1 MDRPIIFS
9 APMIRAIRREI
20 AAPGTGKTQTR
31 RILKPQPPTPEQF
44 PGSVFGF
51 DRAVAD
57 GVKVYSLN
65 DLDRLPKHPTKWDLC
80 GSVGVARN
88 AGFPVAYRV
97 PFTVGDRL
105 WVRESIALR
114 EDCGIQW
121 ATYAADGAWVK
132 SGIVRVDPRKIGCK
146 ARPSINMPRWAS
158 RLTLL
163 VTDVR
168 VERLNAISH
177 ADALAEGVE
186 IESADPPFYY
196 VSEISPCSL
205 TAVGVEEPGGRHAER
220 SFGKLWEH
228 INGAGSWDANPW
240 VVAVSFQ
247 PLETN
252 IDRMPERQAAPVPAA
267 AE

>member
-9 APMIRAIRREI
+9 APMVRALLAGR
-20 AAPGTGKTQTR
+20 KTQTR

-44 PGSVFGF
+44 PGSCFGL

-88 AGFPVAYRV
+88 AGFPMTYRV

-105 WVRESIALR
+105 WVRENCQAVEQASG
-114 EDCGIQW
+114 EDGVHFPADEAWEPIQ
-121 ATYAADGAWVK
+121 TGSRGAADDWVTLNHYGNRRGAV
-132 SGIVRVDPRKIGCK
+132 V
-146 ARPSINMPRWAS
+146 PSIHMPRWAS

-177 ADALAEGVE
+177 ADAIAEGCKVIRDHCFVFE
-186 IESADPPFYY
+186 GTGYDLNGLCHSSA
-196 VSEISPCSL
+196 V
-205 TAVGVEEPGGRHAER
+205 TA
-220 SFGKLWEH
+220 FNILWDDIH
-228 INGAGSWDANPW
+228 GADAWSANPW

-247 PLETN
+247 PFQTN
-252 IDRMPERQAAPVPAA
+252 IDRMPERPAAPVPAA